1 MSARLWQQERPATRL
16 AVGQHVLEEAG
27 KARPAPA
34 VSSPLRAADAMFDR
48 RLAAQTARQALAETG
63 DPDSFGRP
71 LRWMGVATTL
81 PIALRTTCPG
91 TDPPELPCMEVEAMG
106 DFHRAE
112 FRDLARITL
121 PGSSVNSMLCHW
133 FTPDI
138 SVDFTND
145 SGLYP
150 GIASLRVAPTITVLS
165 DVLND
170 PGLHDPDTGLSLDGK
185 LELLM
190 RSVTLE
196 ENVDNGEYK
205 TRIYGATRTCVN
217 GVLTR
222 RMLREQY
229 GLSAAQVNRFFKK
242 PITLSMNATVSAEYV
257 VDGLVQYSVRF
268 VGD

>member
-170 PGLHDPDTGLSLDGK
+170 PGLHDPDTGLPLDGK